1 MWSDIQ
7 EGGVRGEHCGGF
19 YRGALVATGV
29 ILAGGQSRR
38 MGQDKLPLMV
48 GDTSL
53 LERVVDALSSRCEE
67 ILIAGGKGPTPAGSR
82 RIPDLRPGRQGPL
95 AGIEA
100 ALSVARY
107 RAVFVAAGDMPFLT
121 GDLVGCLLGL
131 LSDRVPA
138 VMPVYEGRSYPLC
151 AAYQRGVRPA
161 ASAAL
166 DRGVQSFF
174 GLLEGLPRVRC
185 VGEGELRRFGDPG
198 LLLTNVNSPEDLI
211 RARNKLREGSLRG
224 G

>member
-1 MWSDIQ
+1 M
-7 EGGVRGEHCGGF
+7 
-19 YRGALVATGV
+19 ATGV
-29 ILAGGQSRR
+29 ILAGGKSRR
-38 MGQDKLPLMV
+38 MGQDKLPLKV

-53 LERVVDALSSRCEE
+53 LERVVNALSSRCEE
-67 ILIAGGKGPTPAGSR
+67 ILIAGGKGPAPAGSR
-82 RIPDLRPGRQGPL
+82 RILDLRPGRQGPL

-100 ALSVARY
+100 GLSVARH

-121 GDLVGCLLGL
+121 GDLVGHLLGL
-131 LSDRVPA
+131 LSADHVPA
-138 VMPVYEGRSYPLC
+138 VMPVYEGRPHPLC
-151 AAYQRGVRPA
+151 AVYERGIRPA

-166 DRGVQSFF
+166 DRGVRSFF

-185 VGEGELRRFGDPG
+185 VGEEELRRFGDPG

-211 RARNKLREGSLRG
+211 RARNRLREGSLRG